1 MSALVRLVVLLGP
14 TASGKSELA
23 IRLAQELHGEIL
35 ACDST
40 QVYRHFDIGTG
51 KVPMPERRGIVH
63 HLIDLVEPDEVFTAG
78 DYATRAT
85 ASLAEVTA
93 RGKLPI
99 VTAGTG
105 LYLRALLEG
114 LSDAP
119 TRSEELRERLRRQA
133 GAKGTLYLHAL
144 LARIDPE
151 TAERIPPR
159 DTQKIIRAIEMRVI
173 AGKTVGEVHRAGRKG
188 LEGYAVTKIGLS
200 PARDALYQRIHGR
213 IDNMIAC
220 GWLNEVRRLIEDGV
234 PRQAKPFKFI
244 GYAELREHIEGRLS
258 LSAAIDS
265 IQRSTR
271 RYAKRQL
278 TWFRKEPSVHWLA
291 GFGDEAS
298 IASEATSIARAGAS

>member
-1 MSALVRLVVLLGP
+1 MSGDERLVVVLGP
-14 TASGKSELA
+14 TASGKSSLG
-23 IRLAQELHGEIL
+23 ITLAQGLGGEVL
-35 ACDST
+35 VCDST

-85 ASLAEVTA
+85 ASLADVTA

-105 LYLRALLEG
+105 LYLRALLDG
-114 LSDAP
+114 LADAP
-119 TRSEELRERLRRQA
+119 TRSEELRERLRRRA

-144 LARIDPE
+144 LKRIDPE
-151 TAERIPPR
+151 AAKRIAPR
-159 DTQKIIRAIEMRVI
+159 DAQKVIRAVEMRVI
-173 AGKTVGEVHRAGRKG
+173 AGKTISEVHRAGRKG
-188 LEGYAVTKIGLS
+188 LEGYAVIKIGLS
-200 PARDALYQRIHGR
+200 PARDALYQRIHAR

-234 PRQAKPFKFI
+234 QRQAKPFQFI

-258 LSAAIDS
+258 LNAAIDS
-265 IQRSTR
+265 IQQATR
-271 RYAKRQL
+271 RYAKRQI
-278 TWFRKEPSVHWLA
+278 TWFRKEHGVHWLA
-291 GFGDEAS
+291 GFGDNPEIVYEAIQRVRS
-298 IASEATSIARAGAS
+298 NGS